1 MSGVGLPKIT
11 FKEFASNP
19 IVALMFLSLMATG
32 GLWYQNT
39 KTLENHITEYKKDIA
54 NLREENRELN
64 EKYIDVLTELRSL
77 K

>member
-1 MSGVGLPKIT
+1 VHYGIKIPK
-11 FKEFASNP
+11 
-19 IVALMFLSLMATG
+19 
-32 GLWYQNT
+32 Q
-39 KTLENHITEYKKDIA
+39 KDIA

>member
-1 MSGVGLPKIT
+1 
-11 FKEFASNP
+11 
-19 IVALMFLSLMATG
+19 MFLSLMATG
-32 GLWYQNT
+32 ALWYQNT
-39 KTLENHITEYKKDIA
+39 KTLENHIAEYKKDIA